1 MSRTKRLGIIAA
13 SALMSVG
20 ALLGFSAIPASAS
33 PNFGPAVTSS
43 CAADVV
49 VGITSSHYYLI
60 WDGVTWFHDGPGGM
74 VTGHVERQAQV
85 SATISYGADIT
96 LNDLV
101 ASVKASINN
110 SATRSVTTTIGHSYS
125 HSIPAN
131 KFGNLKYGAWGYAV
145 SWVKEYRHSNCTITV
160 LGRGTGR
167 VPTKATG
174 WYYYNTNS

>member
-1 MSRTKRLGIIAA
+1 MVMRKPIWLLFA
-13 SALMSVG
+13 SAVATSVVMLPTTAANASRGSVLG
-20 ALLGFSAIPASAS
+20 A
-33 PNFGPAVTSS
+33 AVTPS

-49 VGITSSHYYLI
+49 IGITSSHYYLI
-60 WDGVTWFHDGPGGM
+60 WDGVTWFHDGPGGT
-74 VTGHVERQAQV
+74 VTGQVQRQAQV

-101 ASVKASINN
+101 ASVKASIN
-110 SATRSVTTTIGHSYS
+110 SAATRSVTTTIGHSYT

-131 KFGNLKYGAWGYAV
+131 KFGNLKYGAWGYSV
-145 SWVKEYRHSNCTITV
+145 GWVKEYRHSNCTITV

-174 WYYYNTNS
+174 WYYYSTNS